1 MSFLDPP
8 DAAQRRKRYWIA
20 GGAVLATASIMT
32 LFLIESRWGYMKK
45 DPVIIYAQSWTADRT
60 RADSIADAKATKA
73 AREAAM
79 AQSRA
84 FIATLSGKA
93 KEDAQAQYDA
103 YVNGGGAAKQFP
115 YVPAKPAVQAIVQVP
130 AEPPIE

>member
-1 MSFLDPP
+1 MAFLDPP
-8 DAAQRRKRYWIA
+8 DAAQKRRRYWIA
-20 GGAVLATASIMT
+20 AGSVLATTVLMT

-45 DPVIIYAQSWTADRT
+45 DPVVIYAQSWTADRT
-60 RADSIADAKATKA
+60 RADTLADAKATKA
-73 AREAAM
+73 ARDAAM

-84 FIATLSGKA
+84 YIATLTGKA
-93 KEDAQAQYDA
+93 KEDAQAQFDA